1 MERVEFFAFWL
12 AVISGGISSL
22 AYIRNFFSR
31 KEESFLVQ
39 IATWSGIF
47 CFAFLVLIV
56 MLRWIGTGSQP
67 FADPYTARIF
77 YALTIIGAY
86 LIIELFYA
94 TKLPKTRNLGMF
106 VMPAGVG
113 LMLYALSSYTAAGQ
127 MPPELENTRVFLHI
141 ASGLIAY
148 GAFTVATFLAVMYL
162 LLERQLKTKNPGQVW
177 RKLPS
182 LETSDDLC
190 YKAILVGFIFSVV
203 LVFSGM
209 VSASMIWGVM
219 WDWGEP
225 RLMITLI
232 MTLIYG
238 YYLFAREVMGWRGR
252 KACILAIVGFVIA
265 LLSYFGPLYLQG
277 VHT

>member
-1 MERVEFFAFWL
+1 MERLEFFAFWL
-12 AVISGGISSL
+12 ALLTGGISSL
-22 AYIRNFFSR
+22 AYLRNFFSR
-31 KEESFLVQ
+31 KEESFFIS

-47 CFAFLVLIV
+47 CFTSLLGIIL
-56 MLRWIGTGSQP
+56 LRWIKTGAQP
-67 FADPYTARIF
+67 FADAFTARIF

-94 TKLPKTRNLGMF
+94 AKLPKTRNLGLF
-106 VMPAGVG
+106 VMPAGVS
-113 LMLYALSSYTAAGQ
+113 LILYALSSYTSAGE
-127 MPPELENTRVFLHI
+127 MPPELESARVFLHI

-148 GAFTVATFLAVMYL
+148 GAYTVATFLAVTYL
-162 LLERQLKTKNPGQVW
+162 LLERQLKSKNPSHIW

-209 VSASMIWGVM
+209 TSAAMIWGAM

-225 RLMITLI
+225 RLTITLI
-232 MTLIYG
+232 MVLIYG

-252 KACILAIVGFVIA
+252 NASILAIIGFIIA
-265 LLSYFGPLYLQG
+265 LISYFGPFYLQG
-277 VHT
+277 LHT